1 MDLADILGREQ
12 IVPELKATNRW
23 EAIDELIGNLVATGK
38 IQPGDRDA
46 VTAAAWPLVT
56 GYRSVSQG
64 AGPMATTGTP
74 GLNAR
79 TASAQR
85 VR

>member
-38 IQPGDRDA
+38 IQPADREAIVRAA
-46 VTAAAWPLVT
+46 VGLAVLGPSGVSTSRVAPMIGSPVVK
-56 GYRSVSQG
+56 RS
-64 AGPMATTGTP
+64 
-74 GLNAR
+74 R
-79 TASAQR
+79 
-85 VR
+85 

>member
-12 IVPELKATNRW
+12 IVPELRATNRW

-46 VTAAAWPLVT
+46 VTAAVKKRETSCP
-56 GYRSVSQG
+56 
-64 AGPMATTGTP
+64 P
-74 GLNAR
+74 
-79 TASAQR
+79 ASASASAFR
-85 VR
+85 TPRRI